1 MRFTK
6 FSLDNIHK
14 EYINNVRIIEAKT
27 PDAARPAE
35 AQAANVEIP
44 TPTTLSKLLDLEQI
58 LFKL

>member
-27 PDAARPAE
+27 HDAARPAE

-44 TPTTLSKLLDLEQI
+44 IPTTLSKLLDLEQI